1 MTKPSI
7 LKRILHRLSGG
18 IAPGNDAANSD
29 LLNRLALLENE
40 LTELKARN
48 NFPKVE
54 DSLSDLKAQIQSLK
68 SSMVE
73 IAKDKLPKRDDLSK
87 SALIA
92 DSAVFSE
99 ESLIENTHGD
109 RTKIS
114 VGEHSYVRGRLLT
127 YGHGGAITI
136 GDWCYVGARTEIWSM
151 DSISIGDRV
160 LISHD
165 VNIHDGTA
173 HSANPAE
180 RHEHFKTILLKGHP
194 QTINELPGV
203 KSAPIVIED
212 DAWISF
218 GVTILRGVTI
228 GAGSVIAAGAIVTKD
243 VPPNV
248 LYQCEI
254 TPTYK
259 SLPESYKSV
268 RAAVTHRD

>member
-1 MTKPSI
+1 MTEPGM
-7 LKRILHRLSGG
+7 LKRILQRWRGG
-18 IAPGNDAANSD
+18 VANNNDVANSE
-29 LLNRLALLENE
+29 LLTRLTLLENE
-40 LTELKARN
+40 LAELKTRN
-48 NFPKVE
+48 SVPRAE
-54 DSLSDLKAQIQSLK
+54 DPLSDIRAQIEALK
-68 SSMVE
+68 SNLNDF
-73 IAKDKLPKRDDLSK
+73 AKSKPPSK
-87 SALIA
+87 SDLNKRASIA

-99 ESLIENTHGD
+99 EALIENTHGD
-109 RTKIS
+109 PSKIS
-114 VGEHSYVRGRLLT
+114 VGEHSYIRGRLLT

-136 GDWCYVGARTEIWSM
+136 GDWCYIGARTEIWSM

-173 HSANPAE
+173 HSANPTE

-194 QTINELPGV
+194 QSIDDLPGV

-248 LYQCEI
+248 LYQCEVRPI
-254 TPTYK
+254 YK
-259 SLPESYKSV
+259 SLPESYKSIRV
-268 RAAVTHRD
+268 LT